1 MRSSV
6 IFPQSSFSAT
16 VSPLSFPTLPHPVPL
31 TVSHC
36 ALAMLSQTQHTP
48 AQSCP
53 LLSSSPNILKYFH
66 LFIWFCWVLAVIC
79 RIFDLHCGIQDLS
92 LWHVRSRD
100 GLPTRDGTHV
110 PHNQGAQSLGHWT
123 IKQVP
128 PLRYYP
134 SPPYLFTESG
144 CLIHLSRF
152 HSHVTCHT
160 ISCLCHQCR
169 SGSCLLM
176 VISDVLER
184 CQSMVFTSTDSEP
197 EGLLVSQL
205 TAVPGWIST
214 SEIHLLL
221 QPQMTLFRHR
231 ITADVIS

>member
-1 MRSSV
+1 MA
-6 IFPQSSFSAT
+6 F
-16 VSPLSFPTLPHPVPL
+16 
-31 TVSHC
+31 
-36 ALAMLSQTQHTP
+36 
-48 AQSCP
+48 
-53 LLSSSPNILKYFH
+53 
-66 LFIWFCWVLAVIC
+66 
-79 RIFDLHCGIQDLS
+79 RIFSCDMSDRGMDSQPEMEPMS
-92 LWHVRSRD
+92 
-100 GLPTRDGTHV
+100 PT
-110 PHNQGAQSLGHWT
+110 PGAQSLGHWT

-160 ISCLCHQCR
+160 ISCAYATSAGVGHA
-169 SGSCLLM
+169 LLM

-205 TAVPGWIST
+205 TAVLG
-214 SEIHLLL
+214 
-221 QPQMTLFRHR
+221 
-231 ITADVIS
+231 